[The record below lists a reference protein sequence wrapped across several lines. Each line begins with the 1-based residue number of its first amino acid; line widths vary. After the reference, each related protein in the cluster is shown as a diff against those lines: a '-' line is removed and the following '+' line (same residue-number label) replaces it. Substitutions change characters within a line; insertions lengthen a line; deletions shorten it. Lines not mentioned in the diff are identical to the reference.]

1 MRPLREIKT
10 REPRLRAGGVCPR
23 MRRVNP
29 IDSLPPASPGKKPL
43 ERGYRLFSPR
53 QWLFIA
59 AAFALMGL
67 FSGLNFL
74 FGIFLNPLI
83 DEFGWSRSTASAAY
97 SINMCMIAFCSMI
110 AGGLSDRFGTR
121 PVLLAGVLIAG
132 GSLLLSFFISNLW
145 QYFLLAGAMS
155 GLGRAAIATP
165 VQAFIQRGL
174 TRNRGLATGLAGS
187 GAGLGILALAPLTG
201 FLVSAHGWRAS
212 YLFLGVLFLAVAVPA
227 ALVLRPAKRREAE
240 GEARRRPAAPEEP
253 APILPEASMG
263 MREIL
268 RRRPFWMIL
277 ASHATDCM
285 CHSVLIVHLAPI
297 AIEAGVSPARA
308 SGLVGLLGLGTL
320 IGRIGAG
327 VLADRIGAK
336 RALLAA
342 LLTQT
347 LPVPLLFWIGSPAAF
362 YAVALMVGFGLGGHG
377 TMYPVVTR
385 EYYGPRRVG
394 ALFGAFIT
402 GASSGMATG
411 GFMGGLLHDLT
422 GDYRLSILFSFA
434 AGVASLLFVLSYPSR
449 ESAAKKDAARAL
461 AQPAGGGA

>member
-1 MRPLREIKT
+1 MDRT
-10 REPRLRAGGVCPR
+10 
-23 MRRVNP
+23 
-29 IDSLPPASPGKKPL
+29 
-43 ERGYRLFSPR
+43 YRFFSPR

-74 FGIFLNPLI
+74 FGVFLNPLI
-83 DEFGWSRSTASAAY
+83 DEFGWNRSTASAAY
-97 SINMCMIAFCSMI
+97 SINMCMIAFCSML

-121 PVLLAGVLIAG
+121 PVLLAGALIAG
-132 GSLLLSFFISNLW
+132 GSLLLSSLIGNLW
-145 QYFLLAGAMS
+145 QYFLLAGAMA

-165 VQAFIQRGL
+165 VQAFIQRNM

-201 FLVSAHGWRAS
+201 FLVSARGWRAA
-212 YLFLGVLFLAVAVPA
+212 YLLLGVLFFIVAIPA
-227 ALVLRPAKRREAE
+227 ALALRPRKEREA
-240 GEARRRPAAPEEP
+240 GGDAKNPPIAPEEP

-277 ASHATDCM
+277 LSHATDCM

-297 AIEAGVSPARA
+297 AVEAGVSHARA
-308 SGLVGLLGLGTL
+308 AGLVGVLGLGTL
-320 IGRIGAG
+320 IGRIAVG
-327 VLADRIGAK
+327 VLADRVGAK
-336 RALLAA
+336 RALLAT

-347 LPVPLLFWIGSPAAF
+347 LPVPLLFWIHSPLAF
-362 YAVALMVGFGLGGHG
+362 YAVALTVGVGLGGHG

-394 ALFGAFIT
+394 VLFGAFIT

-422 GDYRLSILFSFA
+422 GDYAMSILFSFL

-449 ESAAKKDAARAL
+449 ESGKKDAARAL
-461 AQPAGGGA
+461 VQPAG